1 MKQLYNEINNIWN
14 TDKQWHEAIINGNIE
29 YNKENNVISLKEWI
43 NKETKN
49 KRTNNKL
56 IKKTSTNNDA
66 DIVEQNEVT
75 KDNEETNDIQS

>member
-49 KRTNNKL
+49 NRTNNKL

>member
-14 TDKQWHEAIINGNIE
+14 TDKQWYEAIINGNIE
-29 YNKENNVISLKEWI
+29 YNKENNVILLKEWI